1 MNNTNTV
8 KPIEIL
14 LIEDSPSDADLAIE
28 ALSHGKILN
37 NLHFVEDGV
46 EAIKFLRKKEPYIR
60 VPRPDLIL
68 LDLNL
73 PKKSGVEV
81 LAEIKTDPH
90 LKLIPV
96 VILSTSAAQE
106 DIITSYSLH
115 ANCYITKPVD
125 FIQFT
130 KVVRLIEEFWLAV
143 VQLPVAE
150 MNKSYP

>member
-1 MNNTNTV
+1 MSDRTTV
-8 KPIEIL
+8 RPIEIL
-14 LIEDSPSDADLAIE
+14 LIEDSPSDADLARE
-28 ALSHGKILN
+28 ALGHGKILN

-46 EAIKFLRKKEPYIR
+46 EAMKFLRRKEPYLS

-81 LAEIKTDPH
+81 LTEIKTDQS

-106 DIITSYSLH
+106 DIIKAYSLH

-125 FIQFT
+125 FVQFT
-130 KVVRLIEEFWLAV
+130 KVIRLIEEFWLAV
-143 VQLPVAE
+143 VQLPV
-150 MNKSYP
+150 N

>member
-1 MNNTNTV
+1 MSDRSTV
-8 KPIEIL
+8 RPIEIL
-14 LIEDSPSDADLAIE
+14 LIEDSPSDADLARE
-28 ALSHGKILN
+28 ALGQGKILN

-46 EAIKFLRKKEPYIR
+46 EAMKFLRRKEPYLR

-73 PKKSGVEV
+73 PKKTGVEV
-81 LAEIKTDPH
+81 LTEIKTDQS

-106 DIITSYSLH
+106 DIIQSYSLH

-125 FIQFT
+125 FVQFT
-130 KVVRLIEEFWLAV
+130 KVIRLIEEFWLAV
-143 VQLPVAE
+143 VQLPV
-150 MNKSYP
+150 N

>member
-1 MNNTNTV
+1 MSDRSTV
-8 KPIEIL
+8 RPREIL
-14 LIEDSPSDADLAIE
+14 LIEDSPSDADLARE
-28 ALSHGKILN
+28 ALGQGKILN

-46 EAIKFLRKKEPYIR
+46 EAMKFLRRKEPYLR

-81 LAEIKTDPH
+81 LTEIKTDQS

-106 DIITSYSLH
+106 DIIQSYSLH

-125 FIQFT
+125 FVQFT
-130 KVVRLIEEFWLAV
+130 KVIRLIEEFWLAV
-143 VQLPVAE
+143 VQLPV
-150 MNKSYP
+150 N

>member
-1 MNNTNTV
+1 MSDRSTV
-8 KPIEIL
+8 RPREIL
-14 LIEDSPSDADLAIE
+14 LIEDSPSDADLARE
-28 ALSHGKILN
+28 ALGQGKILN

-46 EAIKFLRKKEPYIR
+46 EAMKFLRRKEPYLR

-73 PKKSGVEV
+73 PKKTGVEV
-81 LAEIKTDPH
+81 LKEIKADQS

-106 DIITSYSLH
+106 DIIQSYSLH

-125 FIQFT
+125 FVQFT
-130 KVVRLIEEFWLAV
+130 KVIRLIEEFWLAV
-143 VQLPVAE
+143 VQLPI
-150 MNKSYP
+150 N

>member
-1 MNNTNTV
+1 MSDRTTV
-8 KPIEIL
+8 RPIEIL

-28 ALSHGKILN
+28 ALGQGKILN

-46 EAIKFLRKKEPYIR
+46 EAMKFLRRKEPYLS

-81 LAEIKTDPH
+81 LKEIKTDQI

-106 DIITSYSLH
+106 DIIKAYSLH

-125 FIQFT
+125 FVEFT
-130 KVVRLIEEFWLAV
+130 KVIRLIEEFWLAV
-143 VQLPVAE
+143 VKLPV
-150 MNKSYP
+150 N

>member
-1 MNNTNTV
+1 MSDRTTV
-8 KPIEIL
+8 RPIEIL
-14 LIEDSPSDADLAIE
+14 LIEDSPSDADLARE
-28 ALSHGKILN
+28 ALGHGKILN

-46 EAIKFLRKKEPYIR
+46 EAMKFLRRKEPYLR

-73 PKKSGVEV
+73 PKKTGVEV
-81 LAEIKTDPH
+81 LKEIKTDPS

-106 DIITSYSLH
+106 DIIQSYSLH

-125 FIQFT
+125 FVQFT
-130 KVVRLIEEFWLAV
+130 KVIRLIEEFWLAV
-143 VQLPVAE
+143 VQLPV
-150 MNKSYP
+150 N

>member
-1 MNNTNTV
+1 MLAQTQV

-14 LIEDSPSDADLAIE
+14 LVEDSPSDADLAME
-28 ALSHGKILN
+28 ALSNGKILN

-46 EAIKFLRKKEPYIR
+46 EAIKFLRKKAPYKE

-81 LAEIKTDPH
+81 LKEIKSDQN

-96 VILSTSAAQE
+96 LILTTSAAQE
-106 DIITSYSLH
+106 DIIKSYSLH

-125 FIQFT
+125 FLQFT

-143 VQLPVAE
+143 VKLPIV
-150 MNKSYP
+150 

>member
-1 MNNTNTV
+1 MSDRSTV
-8 KPIEIL
+8 RPREIL
-14 LIEDSPSDADLAIE
+14 LIEDSPSDADLARE
-28 ALSHGKILN
+28 ALGQGKILN

-46 EAIKFLRKKEPYIR
+46 EAMKFLRRKEPYLR

-73 PKKSGVEV
+73 PKKTGVEV
-81 LAEIKTDPH
+81 LTEIKTDQS

-106 DIITSYSLH
+106 DIIKSYSLH

-125 FIQFT
+125 FVQFT
-130 KVVRLIEEFWLAV
+130 KVIRLIEEFWLGV
-143 VQLPVAE
+143 VQLPL
-150 MNKSYP
+150 N

>member
-1 MNNTNTV
+1 MNNTNAV

-28 ALSHGKILN
+28 ALSQGKILN

-46 EAIKFLRKKEPYIR
+46 EAIKFLRKEKPYVS
-60 VPRPDLIL
+60 VPRPNLIL

-81 LAEIKTDPH
+81 LAEIKTDPN

-96 VILSTSAAQE
+96 LILSTSAAPE
-106 DIITSYSLH
+106 DILKSYSLH

-125 FIQFT
+125 FVQFT

-143 VQLPVAE
+143 VQLPVA
-150 MNKSYP
+150 

>member
-1 MNNTNTV
+1 MSDRSTV
-8 KPIEIL
+8 RPREIL
-14 LIEDSPSDADLAIE
+14 LIEDSPSDADLARE
-28 ALSHGKILN
+28 ALDQGKILN

-46 EAIKFLRKKEPYIR
+46 EAMKFLRRKEPYLR

-73 PKKSGVEV
+73 PKKTGVEV
-81 LAEIKTDPH
+81 LTEIKTDQS

-106 DIITSYSLH
+106 DIIQSYSLH

-125 FIQFT
+125 FVQFT
-130 KVVRLIEEFWLAV
+130 KVIRLIEEFWLAV
-143 VQLPVAE
+143 VQLPV
-150 MNKSYP
+150 N

>member
-1 MNNTNTV
+1 MSDRSTV
-8 KPIEIL
+8 RPREIL
-14 LIEDSPSDADLAIE
+14 LIEDSPSDADLARE
-28 ALSHGKILN
+28 ALGQGKILN

-46 EAIKFLRKKEPYIR
+46 EAMKFLRRKEPYLR

-73 PKKSGVEV
+73 PKKTGVEV
-81 LAEIKTDPH
+81 LREIKTDQS

-106 DIITSYSLH
+106 DIIQSYSLH

-125 FIQFT
+125 FVQFT
-130 KVVRLIEEFWLAV
+130 KVIRLIEEFWLAV
-143 VQLPVAE
+143 VQLPV
-150 MNKSYP
+150 N

>member
-1 MNNTNTV
+1 MSVQTQV

-14 LIEDSPSDADLAIE
+14 LVEDSPSDADLAIE

-46 EAIKFLRKKEPYIR
+46 EAMKFLRKQAPYIT

-81 LAEIKTDPH
+81 LKEIKTDQN
-90 LKLIPV
+90 LKRIPV
-96 VILSTSAAQE
+96 LILTTSSAQE
-106 DIITSYSLH
+106 DIIKSYSLH

-125 FIQFT
+125 FLQFT
-130 KVVRLIEEFWLAV
+130 KVINLIEEFWLTIV
-143 VQLPVAE
+143 KLPVI
-150 MNKSYP
+150 

>member
-1 MNNTNTV
+1 MSDRRNV
-8 KPIEIL
+8 RPIEIL

-28 ALSHGKILN
+28 VIEQGKILN

-46 EAIKFLRKKEPYIR
+46 EAIKFLRRKEPYLS

-68 LDLNL
+68 LDLHL
-73 PKKSGVEV
+73 PKKSGIEV
-81 LAEIKTDPH
+81 LEEIKTDPT

-96 VILSTSAAQE
+96 VILSTSAAPE
-106 DIITSYSLH
+106 DIFKSYSLH

-125 FIQFT
+125 FVQFT

-143 VQLPVAE
+143 VKLPL
-150 MNKSYP
+150 N

>member
-1 MNNTNTV
+1 MSDRSTV
-8 KPIEIL
+8 RPREIL
-14 LIEDSPSDADLAIE
+14 LIEDSPSDADLARE
-28 ALSHGKILN
+28 ALGQGKILN

-46 EAIKFLRKKEPYIR
+46 EAMKFLRRKEPYLR

-73 PKKSGVEV
+73 PKKTGVEV
-81 LAEIKTDPH
+81 LKEIKADQS

-106 DIITSYSLH
+106 DIILSYSLH

-125 FIQFT
+125 FVQFT
-130 KVVRLIEEFWLAV
+130 KVIRLIEEFWLAV
-143 VQLPVAE
+143 VQLPV
-150 MNKSYP
+150 N

>member
-1 MNNTNTV
+1 MSDRHTF
-8 KPIEIL
+8 KPIQIL

-28 ALSHGKILN
+28 ALGQGKILN

-46 EAIKFLRKKEPYIR
+46 EAIKFLRKKEPYLD

-81 LAEIKTDPH
+81 LEEIKADH
-90 LKLIPV
+90 KLKLIPV
-96 VILSTSAAQE
+96 VVLSTSAAPE
-106 DIITSYSLH
+106 DIIKSYSLH

-125 FIQFT
+125 FIEFT

-143 VQLPVAE
+143 VKLPV
-150 MNKSYP
+150 N

>member
-1 MNNTNTV
+1 MSERSTV
-8 KPIEIL
+8 RPREIL
-14 LIEDSPSDADLAIE
+14 LIEDSPSDADLARE
-28 ALSHGKILN
+28 ALGQGKILN

-46 EAIKFLRKKEPYIR
+46 EAMKFLRRKEPYLR

-73 PKKSGVEV
+73 PKKTGVEV
-81 LAEIKTDPH
+81 LTEIKSDQS

-106 DIITSYSLH
+106 DIILSYSLH

-125 FIQFT
+125 FVQFT
-130 KVVRLIEEFWLAV
+130 KVIRLIEEFWLAV
-143 VQLPVAE
+143 VQLPV
-150 MNKSYP
+150 N

>member
-1 MNNTNTV
+1 MNNKNTV

-28 ALSHGKILN
+28 ALSQGKILN

-46 EAIKFLRKKEPYIR
+46 EAIKFLRKEKPYLS
-60 VPRPDLIL
+60 VPRPHLIL

-81 LAEIKTDPH
+81 LAEIKTDSN
-90 LKLIPV
+90 LKIIPV
-96 VILSTSAAQE
+96 VILSSSAAPE
-106 DIITSYSLH
+106 DILKSYSLH

-125 FIQFT
+125 FLQFT
-130 KVVRLIEEFWLAV
+130 KVVRLIEEFWLAA
-143 VQLPVAE
+143 VQLPVA
-150 MNKSYP
+150 

>member
-1 MNNTNTV
+1 MSDRSSV
-8 KPIEIL
+8 RPREIL
-14 LIEDSPSDADLAIE
+14 LIEDSPSDADLARE
-28 ALSHGKILN
+28 ALGQGKILN

-46 EAIKFLRKKEPYIR
+46 EAMKFLRRKEPYLR

-81 LAEIKTDPH
+81 LREIKTDQI

-106 DIITSYSLH
+106 DIIKAYSLH

-125 FIQFT
+125 FVEFT
-130 KVVRLIEEFWLAV
+130 KVIRLIEEFWLAV
-143 VQLPVAE
+143 VQLPV
-150 MNKSYP
+150 N

>member
-1 MNNTNTV
+1 MSDRSTV
-8 KPIEIL
+8 RPREIL
-14 LIEDSPSDADLAIE
+14 LIEDSPSDADLARE
-28 ALSHGKILN
+28 ALGQGRILN

-46 EAIKFLRKKEPYIR
+46 EAMKFLRRKEPYLR

-73 PKKSGVEV
+73 PKKTGVEV
-81 LAEIKTDPH
+81 LTEIKTDQS

-106 DIITSYSLH
+106 DIILSYSLH

-125 FIQFT
+125 FVQFT
-130 KVVRLIEEFWLAV
+130 KVIRLIEEFWLAV
-143 VQLPVAE
+143 VQLPV
-150 MNKSYP
+150 N

>member
-1 MNNTNTV
+1 MSGHTQV
-8 KPIEIL
+8 KAIEIL
-14 LIEDSPSDADLAIE
+14 LVEDSPSDADLAME
-28 ALSHGKILN
+28 ALSNGKILN

-46 EAIKFLRKKEPYIR
+46 EAIKFLRKKAPYME

-81 LAEIKTDPH
+81 LKEIKTDPN

-96 VILSTSAAQE
+96 LILTTSAAQE
-106 DIITSYSLH
+106 DIIKSYSLH

-125 FIQFT
+125 FLQFT

-143 VQLPVAE
+143 VKLPIV
-150 MNKSYP
+150 

>member
-1 MNNTNTV
+1 MSDRSTV
-8 KPIEIL
+8 RPVEIL

-28 ALSHGKILN
+28 ALSQGKILN

-46 EAIKFLRKKEPYIR
+46 EAIKFLRKKSPYLS

-81 LAEIKTDPH
+81 LEEIKTDIN

-96 VILSTSAAQE
+96 VILSTSAAPE
-106 DIITSYSLH
+106 DIIKSYSLH

-125 FIQFT
+125 FVQFT
-130 KVVRLIEEFWLAV
+130 KVVRLIGNFGSPSSNFL
-143 VQLPVAE
+143 
-150 MNKSYP
+150 

>member
-1 MNNTNTV
+1 MSDRSTV
-8 KPIEIL
+8 RPVEIL
-14 LIEDSPSDADLAIE
+14 LVEDSPSDADLAIE
-28 ALSHGKILN
+28 ALGQGKILN

-46 EAIKFLRKKEPYIR
+46 EAIKFLRKKEPYLT

-68 LDLNL
+68 LDLHL
-73 PKKSGVEV
+73 PKKSGIEV
-81 LAEIKTDPH
+81 LEEIKTDPN

-96 VILSTSAAQE
+96 VILSTSSAPD
-106 DIITSYSLH
+106 DIVKSYSLH

-143 VQLPVAE
+143 VQLPG
-150 MNKSYP
+150 N